1 VAVQNAFS
9 TSKVICVFKRNLH
22 QLILFS
28 VLSAESSVFALA
40 TQVIGQANKGV
51 FKDAYHRA
59 IVTPKGYYGYLLID
73 FFIHNPT
80 VERFRMRNI
89 YCSFKVP
96 RPDLRSL
103 FRPDV
108 CLYELK

>member
-1 VAVQNAFS
+1 VQNAFS
-9 TSKVICVFKRNLH
+9 TSKVIRVLKRNLH

-40 TQVIGQANKGV
+40 TQVIGQANKAV
-51 FKDAYHRA
+51 FKEAYHRA
-59 IVTPKGYYGYLLID
+59 IVTPKGYFGYLLID
-73 FFIHNPT
+73 FFINNPV

-89 YCSFKVP
+89 FCSFPVQ
-96 RPDLRSL
+96 RHDLRSL

-108 CLYELK
+108 CLYELR